1 MNPGLKYFIRENQH
15 VKHEVKHE
23 FTYIDTSW
31 AVPTMHIIDSVEYP
45 KRSPRKHLRSGHDLV
60 TMPLIDSVEYPQK
73 KRCEKRLGSGH
84 VEVDTGDGGQRVK
97 QQ

>member
-23 FTYIDTSW
+23 FTYIDTLW
-31 AVPTMHIIDSVEYP
+31 AVPTMCIIDSVEYP
-45 KRSPRKHLRSGHDLV
+45 KRSPRKHLRSGHGLV
-60 TMPLIDSVEYPQK
+60 TMPLINSVEYPQK
-73 KRCEKRLGSGH
+73 KRLGNGH
-84 VEVDTGDGGQRVK
+84 VEVNTGDGGQCVK